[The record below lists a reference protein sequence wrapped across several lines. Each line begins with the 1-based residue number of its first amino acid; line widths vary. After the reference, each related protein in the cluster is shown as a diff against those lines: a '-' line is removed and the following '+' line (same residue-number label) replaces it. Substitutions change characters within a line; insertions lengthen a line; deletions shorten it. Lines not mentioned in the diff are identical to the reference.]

1 MIIKGDKSNLAEEC
15 GVKLF
20 EQGVRIKECQHTCID
35 TAKLCFKCF
44 KILIFT
50 DLSGI
55 CHKPIR

>member
-35 TAKLCFKCF
+35 TAKLCLKWFWDSNIYRSF
-44 KILIFT
+44 W
-50 DLSGI
+50 
-55 CHKPIR
+55 